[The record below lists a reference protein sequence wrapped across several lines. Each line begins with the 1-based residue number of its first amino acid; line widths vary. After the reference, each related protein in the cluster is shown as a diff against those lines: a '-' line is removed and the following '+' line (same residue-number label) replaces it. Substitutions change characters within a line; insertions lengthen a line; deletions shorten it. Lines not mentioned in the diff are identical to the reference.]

1 MSARIGGP
9 RCGLRG
15 IGDNLEERCSPI
27 PWIAGR
33 RRRIE
38 VQVDGHIAASCFRAM
53 TIDDAEGFLIIED
66 A

>member
-9 RCGLRG
+9 RFGLRG
-15 IGDNLEERCSPI
+15 IRDNLEERCSPI
-27 PWIAGR
+27 PWVPGG

-38 VQVDGHIAASCFRAM
+38 SQVDGHIAASCLRAT
-53 TIDDAEGFLIIED
+53 TIDDAEGLLIIED

>member
-9 RCGLRG
+9 RRGLRG
-15 IGDNLEERCSPI
+15 IGDNLEERCSSI
-27 PWIAGR
+27 PWIAWR

-38 VQVDGHIAASCFRAM
+38 SQVDGHIATSRFCAM
-53 TIDDAEGFLIIED
+53 TIDDAEGLLIIED